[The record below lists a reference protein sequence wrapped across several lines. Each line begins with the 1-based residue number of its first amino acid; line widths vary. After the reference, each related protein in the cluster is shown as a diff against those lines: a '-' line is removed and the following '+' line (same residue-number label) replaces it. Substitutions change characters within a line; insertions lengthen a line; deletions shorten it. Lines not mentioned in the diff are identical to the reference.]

1 MNLYQLGKR
10 LLPQS
15 LKTSLRHALE
25 EMRSPNAELESLKT
39 RVDGL
44 EATLFHLAPAEIPIS
59 EEVEHRIQR
68 FRDGYRIDGELEVA
82 VSKRDVMFRY
92 LEFIRPGL
100 PEAYSE
106 YLVTG
111 LQAFQAFDGVVE
123 ERFGGFDQIG
133 SVLDFASGYGR
144 MTRFLV
150 RSARPEQVWVSDIKP
165 RAVAF
170 QREKFGVQGWAAP
183 ADPADFPT
191 EMRFD
196 AIFAASFFSHAPQN
210 SFSDWLRAL
219 SSALSDR
226 GVLVF
231 SVNDIS
237 MVPSQAGEDF
247 HYHAMSEEAFFPYL
261 DDDAPGGE
269 EYGETYVS
277 ESYVRDV
284 LAELGFPDEQV
295 QRTPKGIWNIQDLYV
310 VER

>member
-15 LKTSLRHALE
+15 LRASLRHALE
-25 EMRSPNAELESLKT
+25 EMLSPDPELDYLKT
-39 RVDGL
+39 RVKNL
-44 EATLFHLAPAEIPIS
+44 ESTVFHLAPPEIPIS
-59 EEVEHRIQR
+59 EEVEHRIQH
-68 FRDGYRIDGELEVA
+68 FRDGYGIEGELEVA

-92 LEFIRPGL
+92 LELIRPNL
-100 PEAYSE
+100 PEAYWE
-106 YLVTG
+106 YLITG
-111 LQAFQAFDGVVE
+111 MQAFQPFDGVVE
-123 ERFGGFDQIG
+123 ERFGGFDRIEP
-133 SVLDFASGYGR
+133 VLDFASGYGR

-150 RSARPEQVWVSDIKP
+150 RSARPEQVWVSDIKL
-165 RAVAF
+165 RAVEF
-170 QREKFGVQGWAAP
+170 QREKFGVRGWAAP
-183 ADPADFPT
+183 ADPAEFRT

-196 AIFAASFFSHAPQN
+196 AIFAASFFSHAPAK
-210 SFSDWLRAL
+210 SFSDWLHAL

-226 GVLVF
+226 GILIF

-247 HYHAMSEEAFFPYL
+247 YYQAMSEEAFFPYL

-277 ESYVRDV
+277 ESYVRGV

-295 QRTPKGIWNIQDLYV
+295 ERRPKGIWGIQDLYV
-310 VER
+310 VAR